1 MEKLFFVNV
10 TPITFFFII
19 LTCSCIIG
27 YFHNCH
33 AYQISRWSSYAW
45 HSIAYARPVLKL
57 GLQWHIGDG
66 KSVRITEDPWLP
78 RSSSFR
84 SLSAQNNLDSNE
96 RVSVLINEATHS
108 WNTEAIHG
116 LFLEW
121 EAGIICSISLPPRPK
136 PDQLFWNNTKSRI
149 FIVKSAYFLQMR
161 DWAAA
166 KDGESSM
173 VGKDRKFWKFLWSM
187 SILQKVKSLLWRAS
201 LGILLTNELLWR
213 RHMNQD
219 STCTGCLLELNP

>member
-1 MEKLFFVNV
+1 MLIK
-10 TPITFFFII
+10 
-19 LTCSCIIG
+19 
-27 YFHNCH
+27 
-33 AYQISRWSSYAW
+33 YQDDHRPSYAW
-45 HSIAYARPVLKL
+45 CSIASARTVLKL
-57 GLQWHIGDG
+57 RFWWHIGDG

-78 RSSSFR
+78 LSSSFR
-84 SLSAQNNLDSNE
+84 SLSAQKNLDSNE

-161 DWAAA
+161 D
-166 KDGESSM
+166 
-173 VGKDRKFWKFLWSM
+173 
-187 SILQKVKSLLWRAS
+187 
-201 LGILLTNELLWR
+201 
-213 RHMNQD
+213 
-219 STCTGCLLELNP
+219 